1 MTKYNR
7 SSAIDIENKLRAYLK
22 DAALAAKTGSFRG
35 GNAELDGITT
45 VDQLSNAILE
55 LGEAYI
61 EKMKAISKAAPI
73 VRGETISIYGP
84 KPEANYPSAED
95 EKFLAQC
102 REMLVKDGFVRAAD
116 ADTYE
121 KIAERY
127 PGTVFPSRVRGAEA
141 KKFLSLRSGDALTK
155 ALKKRR

>member
-1 MTKYNR
+1 MTKHNHL
-7 SSAIDIENKLRAYLK
+7 SAIDIENKLRAYLK
-22 DAALAAKTGSFRG
+22 DAALAARTGSFRG
-35 GNAELDGITT
+35 GSSELDGIRT
-45 VDQLSNAILE
+45 VEQLSSAILE

-73 VRGETISIYGP
+73 VRGNTISIYNAAP
-84 KPEANYPSAED
+84 DANYPSKED
-95 EKFLAQC
+95 ELFLAEC
-102 REMLVKDGFVRAAD
+102 RKMLVKDGFVRAAD

-121 KIAERY
+121 KIAKRY
-127 PGTVFPSRVRGAEA
+127 PGTVFPSRVRGSEA